1 MGKESS
7 KPGKGLCV
15 CQNADLQFLAMDFVG
30 FLFGNV
36 NSDGEL
42 EDENVLDKVR
52 IGLSYVVI
60 TRCPA
65 QLSEVFSNV
74 LFVYQVETR

>member
-1 MGKESS
+1 
-7 KPGKGLCV
+7 
-15 CQNADLQFLAMDFVG
+15 MDFVG
-30 FLFGNV
+30 FLFGNI

-60 TRCPA
+60 TRCTA
-65 QLSEVFSNV
+65 QLPKVFSKV
-74 LFVYQVETR
+74 